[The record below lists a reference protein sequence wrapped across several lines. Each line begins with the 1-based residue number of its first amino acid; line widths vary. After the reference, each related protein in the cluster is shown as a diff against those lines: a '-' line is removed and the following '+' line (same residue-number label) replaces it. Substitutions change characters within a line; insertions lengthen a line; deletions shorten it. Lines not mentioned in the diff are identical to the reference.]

1 MPDAHTD
8 NRITDCETELR
19 VQRDLIDRIEKR
31 TLTDIHTLVDRVRN
45 LESCVLPLPQA
56 EAAASCEQATT
67 SELRQPRRQLT
78 QIRGAIDKLRAHR
91 ETLLSRAAQYRA
103 RIAKLEGELVGASR
117 LVENQRS
124 TIADLYH
131 QIDILNYDVARAKEA
146 GRQEA
151 LDELLVRVN
160 EIKGEDNG

>member
-8 NRITDCETELR
+8 NRIANCETELR
-19 VQRDLIDRIEKR
+19 VQRDLIDRIEQR
-31 TLTDIHTLVDRVRN
+31 ALADYHTLADRVRV

-67 SELRQPRRQLT
+67 SELRQARRQLT

-103 RIAKLEGELVGASR
+103 RIAKLEGELAGASR

-131 QIDILNYDVARAKEA
+131 QIDILNYDVARAKNTARE
-146 GRQEA
+146 EV
-151 LDELLVRVN
+151 LDELLARVN
-160 EIKGEDNG
+160 EIKGSGNG